1 MSDSMNDLAG
11 CSILVVD
18 DTEANLDILVAA
30 LGDTYDVSVAMD
42 GETALE
48 DVAENPPDLI
58 LLDIMMPGID
68 GYEVLER
75 VRKQRT
81 ADDLP
86 IIMAT
91 ALGESEDIVKALKLG
106 ANDYVTKPF
115 DLPVVLARVETQ
127 LSLKISR
134 AALAAAHQR
143 MKRDL
148 EAASRI
154 QRTFLPPDDL
164 TVAGARL
171 SWRFLPCDELAGDT
185 LNILPLDEGHVG
197 LFMVDVSGHG
207 VPSALLSVTLS
218 RLMSRGSEASSM
230 LWRHDEGSSGPR
242 IASPAEVAGEL
253 AQRFPFD
260 EESRLY
266 FTLLYGVLDL
276 EQRELRYVSAGHPA
290 LVHLRRGSQ
299 PTYYG
304 SSAPPIGLLPAELAP
319 AEYEEVTVPLEEGD
333 RLYGYSD
340 GIPEAHDPGGEEL
353 GQERVAAELGRR
365 GGRSLDESVASLLEY
380 VQQWSGSRGLED
392 DVSVLAVEIGS

>member
-1 MSDSMNDLAG
+1 MSDLAG
-11 CSILVVD
+11 RSILVVD

-48 DVAENPPDLI
+48 DLAESPPDLI

-75 VRKQRT
+75 VRKERT

-115 DLPVVLARVETQ
+115 DLPVVMARVETQ
-127 LSLKISR
+127 LSLKASR
-134 AALAAAHQR
+134 DELARAHRR

-148 EAASRI
+148 DAASRV
-154 QRTFLPPDDL
+154 QRTFLPAEDL
-164 TVAGARL
+164 SVSGARF
-171 SWRFLPCDELAGDT
+171 SWRFVPCDELAGDT
-185 LNILPLDEGHVG
+185 LNILPLDEGRVG

-218 RLMSRGSEASSM
+218 RLLSRGSEASSV
-230 LWRHDEGSSGPR
+230 LWRHEPG
-242 IASPAEVAGEL
+242 ASALRVATPSEVAAEL
-253 AQRFPFD
+253 ARRFPFD
-260 EESRLY
+260 EETRLY

-276 EQRELRYVSAGHPA
+276 PRRELKYVSAGHPA
-290 LVHLRRGSQ
+290 LVHVRPDATPAFLK
-299 PTYYG
+299 
-304 SSAPPIGLLPAELAP
+304 SSSPPIGLLPQELAP
-319 AEYEEVTVPLEEGD
+319 TEYDELTVSLEPGD

-340 GIPEAHDPGGEEL
+340 GIPEAHDPEGEEL
-353 GQERVAAELGRR
+353 GQERVAAELQRLA
-365 GGRSLDESVASLLEY
+365 GGSLDESVSSLLEQ
-380 VQQWSGSRGLED
+380 VVRWSGARGLED
-392 DVSVLAVEIGS
+392 DVSLLAVEIEG